1 MAVQPAAAPHA
12 VGRPRLWRSGYAA
25 LMARSTGR
33 PAKEPG
39 RVKQL
44 IDVFHMTRKADST
57 LIWWMLL
64 AFLVPL
70 LVGITLSVFAGT
82 VLGTILWVVLGVFS
96 GGLAALIVMNRRA
109 ERAAYAR
116 MDGQQGAVGAVLRAT
131 LRRGWRGS
139 EIPVAVNP
147 RTRDAVYRAVGRPG
161 VVLIAEGPKGRTQR
175 LLDEERRKVVRVAP
189 NTPVSVLRVGPDE
202 GSIKLGQINRSLT
215 RLKGK
220 LTRAEVLAV
229 SNRLESLAGGVP
241 VPKGIDPTKSRP
253 VRR

>member
-1 MAVQPAAAPHA
+1 
-12 VGRPRLWRSGYAA
+12 
-25 LMARSTGR
+25 MARSAR

-44 IDVFHMTRKADST
+44 LDVFHMTRKVDSA

-70 LVGITLSVFAGT
+70 GVGIVLAVLANSVFGA
-82 VLGTILWVVLGVFS
+82 ILWVVLGVVS
-96 GGLAALIVMNRRA
+96 GFLAALIVMNRRA

-116 MDGQQGAVGAVLRAT
+116 MEGQQGAVGAVLRAT

-175 LLDEERRKVVRVAP
+175 LVDEERRKVTRVAP
-189 NTPVSVLRVGPDE
+189 NVPVSVLRVGPDE
-202 GSIKLGQINRSLT
+202 GEIRLGQINRNLA

-241 VPKGIDPTKSRP
+241 VPKGMDPTKTRP

>member
-1 MAVQPAAAPHA
+1 
-12 VGRPRLWRSGYAA
+12 
-25 LMARSTGR
+25 MARSAR

-39 RVKQL
+39 RFKQL
-44 IDVFHMTRKADST
+44 LDVFHMTRKVDSA

-70 LVGITLSVFAGT
+70 AIGIVLAVLANSVFGA
-82 VLGTILWVVLGVFS
+82 ILWVVLGIVS
-96 GGLAALIVMNRRA
+96 GFLAALIVMNRRA

-116 MDGQQGAVGAVLRAT
+116 MEGQQGAVGAVLRAT

-175 LLDEERRKVVRVAP
+175 LVDEERRKVSRVAP
-189 NTPVSVLRVGPDE
+189 NVPVSVLRVGPDE
-202 GSIKLGQINRSLT
+202 GEIRLGQINRNLA

-241 VPKGIDPTKSRP
+241 VPKGMDPTKARP

>member
-1 MAVQPAAAPHA
+1 
-12 VGRPRLWRSGYAA
+12 
-25 LMARSTGR
+25 MARSAR

-44 IDVFHMTRKADST
+44 LDVFAMTRKVDST
-57 LIWWMLL
+57 VVWWMLL

-70 LVGITLSVFAGT
+70 AIGIVLAVLAGSVFGA
-82 VLGTILWVVLGVFS
+82 ILWVLLGVVTGF
-96 GGLAALIVMNRRA
+96 LAALIVMNRRA

-116 MDGQQGAVGAVLRAT
+116 MEGQQGAVGAVLRAT

-175 LLDEERRKVVRVAP
+175 LVDEERRKVTRVAP
-189 NTPVSVLRVGPDE
+189 NVPVSVLRVGTDD
-202 GSIKLGQINRSLT
+202 GSIRLGQINRNLG
-215 RLKGK
+215 RMKGK

-241 VPKGIDPTKSRP
+241 VPKGMDPTKTRP

>member
-1 MAVQPAAAPHA
+1 M
-12 VGRPRLWRSGYAA
+12 
-25 LMARSTGR
+25 
-33 PAKEPG
+33 
-39 RVKQL
+39 KQL
-44 IDVFHMTRKADST
+44 LDVFHMTRKVDSA

-64 AFLVPL
+64 AFLLPL
-70 LVGITLSVFAGT
+70 AIGI
-82 VLGTILWVVLGVFS
+82 VLAVLAASILGAILWVVLGVVS
-96 GGLAALIVMNRRA
+96 GFLAALIVMNRRA
-109 ERAAYAR
+109 EKAAYSR
-116 MDGQQGAVGAVLRAT
+116 MEGQQGAVGAVLRAT

-175 LLDEERRKVVRVAP
+175 LVDEERRKVTRVAP
-189 NTPVSVLRVGPDE
+189 NVPVSVLRVGSDE
-202 GSIKLGQINRSLT
+202 GGIRLGQINRSLA
-215 RLKGK
+215 RMKAK

-241 VPKGIDPTKSRP
+241 VPKGIDPSKTRP

>member
-1 MAVQPAAAPHA
+1 M
-12 VGRPRLWRSGYAA
+12 
-25 LMARSTGR
+25 
-33 PAKEPG
+33 PG
-39 RVKQL
+39 
-44 IDVFHMTRKADST
+44 
-57 LIWWMLL
+57 
-64 AFLVPL
+64 
-70 LVGITLSVFAGT
+70 GT
-82 VLGTILWVVLGVFS
+82 VLGLILWVVLGVFS

-109 ERAAYAR
+109 ERAAYPR
-116 MDGQQGAVGAVLRAT
+116 MEGQQGAVGAVLRAT

-147 RTRDAVYRAVGRPG
+147 STRDAVYRAVGRPG

-202 GSIKLGQINRSLT
+202 GSIQLGQINRNLT

-229 SNRLESLAGGVP
+229 SNRLESLAGGIP

-253 VRR
+253 LRR

>member
-1 MAVQPAAAPHA
+1 M
-12 VGRPRLWRSGYAA
+12 
-25 LMARSTGR
+25 
-33 PAKEPG
+33 
-39 RVKQL
+39 KQL
-44 IDVFHMTRKADST
+44 LDVFKMTRKADSA

-64 AFLVPL
+64 AFLVPVL
-70 LVGITLSVFAGT
+70 IGIVLAVLVTDTVFGA
-82 VLGTILWVVLGVFS
+82 ILWIVLGVVS
-96 GGLAALIVMNRRA
+96 GFLAALIIMNRRA
-109 ERAAYAR
+109 ERAAYNR
-116 MDGQQGAVGAVLRAT
+116 MEGQQGAVGAVLRAT

-175 LLDEERRKVVRVAP
+175 LLDEERRKVSRVAP

-202 GSIKLGQINRSLT
+202 DAIRLAQINRSLG

-241 VPKGIDPTKSRP
+241 VPKGIDPTKTRP

>member
-1 MAVQPAAAPHA
+1 
-12 VGRPRLWRSGYAA
+12 
-25 LMARSTGR
+25 MARSTGR

-70 LVGITLSVFAGT
+70 LIGIVLSVFAGSI
-82 VLGTILWVVLGVFS
+82 LGTILWVVLGVFA
-96 GGLAALIVMNRRA
+96 GALAALIVMNRRA

-116 MDGQQGAVGAVLRAT
+116 MEGQQGAVGAVLRAT

-175 LLDEERRKVVRVAP
+175 LVDEERRKVVRVAP

-202 GSIKLGQINRSLT
+202 GSIRLGQINRSLT
-215 RLKGK
+215 KLKGK

-241 VPKGIDPTKSRP
+241 VPKGIDPTKTRP

>member
-1 MAVQPAAAPHA
+1 
-12 VGRPRLWRSGYAA
+12 
-25 LMARSTGR
+25 MARSAAR

-44 IDVFHMTRKADST
+44 LDVFHMTRKVDSA

-70 LVGITLSVFAGT
+70 AIGI
-82 VLGTILWVVLGVFS
+82 VLAVLAVSILGAILWVLLGLVS
-96 GGLAALIVMNRRA
+96 GFLAALIVMNRRA

-116 MDGQQGAVGAVLRAT
+116 MEGQQGAVGAVLRAT

-175 LLDEERRKVVRVAP
+175 LVDEERRKVTRVAP
-189 NTPVSVLRVGPDE
+189 NVPVSVLRVGSDE
-202 GSIKLGQINRSLT
+202 GGIRLGQINRSLARMKAT
-215 RLKGK
+215 

-241 VPKGIDPTKSRP
+241 VPKGIDPTKTRP

>member
-1 MAVQPAAAPHA
+1 
-12 VGRPRLWRSGYAA
+12 
-25 LMARSTGR
+25 MARSTGR

-39 RVKQL
+39 RFKQL
-44 IDVFHMTRKADST
+44 LDVFHMTRKADST
-57 LIWWMLL
+57 LVWWMLL
-64 AFLVPL
+64 AFLVPVL
-70 LVGITLSVFAGT
+70 AGIAVGVISGGVLTAITW
-82 VLGTILWVVLGVFS
+82 IVLGVVV
-96 GGLAALIVMNRRA
+96 GLLLALIVMNRRA
-109 ERAAYAR
+109 ERIAYAR
-116 MDGQQGAVGAVLRAT
+116 MEGQQGAVGAVLRAT

-175 LLDEERRKVVRVAP
+175 LVDEERRKVNRVAP

-202 GSIKLGQINRSLT
+202 DAIKLQQINRRLA

-241 VPKGIDPTKSRP
+241 MPKGVDPTKLRP

>member
-1 MAVQPAAAPHA
+1 
-12 VGRPRLWRSGYAA
+12 
-25 LMARSTGR
+25 
-33 PAKEPG
+33 
-39 RVKQL
+39 VKQL
-44 IDVFHMTRKADST
+44 LDVFQMTRKADST
-57 LIWWMLL
+57 LIWWMVL
-64 AFLVPL
+64 AFLVPV
-70 LVGITLSVFAGT
+70 LVGVLLAVVATVS
-82 VLGTILWVVLGVFS
+82 VLGAILWIVLGVVAGF
-96 GGLAALIVMNRRA
+96 LAALIVMNRRA

-116 MDGQQGAVGAVLRAT
+116 MEGQQGAVGAVLRAT

-175 LLDEERRKVVRVAP
+175 LLDEERRKVTRVAP

-202 GSIKLGQINRSLT
+202 GGIRLGQINRSLGK
-215 RLKGK
+215 LKGK

-241 VPKGIDPTKSRP
+241 VPKGIDPTKVRP

>member
-1 MAVQPAAAPHA
+1 
-12 VGRPRLWRSGYAA
+12 
-25 LMARSTGR
+25 MARFAR

-44 IDVFHMTRKADST
+44 LDVFHMTRKVDSA

-70 LVGITLSVFAGT
+70 AVGIVLAVLADSVFGA
-82 VLGTILWVVLGVFS
+82 ILWVVLGVVS
-96 GGLAALIVMNRRA
+96 GFLAALIVMNRRA

-116 MDGQQGAVGAVLRAT
+116 MEGQQGAVGAVLRAT

-175 LLDEERRKVVRVAP
+175 LVDEERRKVSRVAP
-189 NTPVSVLRVGPDE
+189 NVPVSVLRVGPDE
-202 GSIKLGQINRSLT
+202 GEIRLGQINRNLA

-241 VPKGIDPTKSRP
+241 VPKGMDPTKTRP

>member
-1 MAVQPAAAPHA
+1 
-12 VGRPRLWRSGYAA
+12 
-25 LMARSTGR
+25 MARSTGR
-33 PAKEPG
+33 PAREPG
-39 RVKQL
+39 RFKQL
-44 IDVFHMTRKADST
+44 LDVFHMTRKVDSS
-57 LIWWMLL
+57 LVWWMLL

-70 LVGITLSVFAGT
+70 GIGVVVAVLS
-82 VLGTILWVVLGVFS
+82 GTILSIILWVLLGAVA
-96 GGLAALIVMNRRA
+96 GVLAALIVMNRRA

-116 MDGQQGAVGAVLRAT
+116 MEGQQGAVGAVLKAT

-189 NTPVSVLRVGPDE
+189 NVPVSVLRVGSDE
-202 GSIKLGQINRSLT
+202 GSIRLGQINRSLG

-229 SNRLESLAGGVP
+229 SNRLESLGGGIP
-241 VPKGIDPTKSRP
+241 MPKGVDPTRLRP

>member
-1 MAVQPAAAPHA
+1 M
-12 VGRPRLWRSGYAA
+12 
-25 LMARSTGR
+25 
-33 PAKEPG
+33 
-39 RVKQL
+39 KQL
-44 IDVFHMTRKADST
+44 IDVFHMTRKADAT

-70 LVGITLSVFAGT
+70 LIGIVLSVFAGSI
-82 VLGTILWVVLGVFS
+82 LGTILWVVLGVFA
-96 GGLAALIVMNRRA
+96 GALAALIVMNRRA

-116 MDGQQGAVGAVLRAT
+116 MEGQQGAVGAVLRAT

-175 LLDEERRKVVRVAP
+175 LVDEERRKVVRVAP

-202 GSIKLGQINRSLT
+202 GSIRLGQINRSLT
-215 RLKGK
+215 KLKGK

-241 VPKGIDPTKSRP
+241 VPKGIDPTKTRP

>member
-1 MAVQPAAAPHA
+1 
-12 VGRPRLWRSGYAA
+12 
-25 LMARSTGR
+25 MARVTGR

-57 LIWWMLL
+57 LVWWMLL
-64 AFLVPL
+64 AFLGPVLIGL
-70 LVGITLSVFAGT
+70 LLAFLIGNTVLGFILWIVVGVFAG
-82 VLGTILWVVLGVFS
+82 
-96 GGLAALIVMNRRA
+96 GLLALIVMNRRA

-116 MDGQQGAVGAVLRAT
+116 MEGQQGAVGAVLRAT

-175 LLDEERRKVVRVAP
+175 LVDEERRKVVRVAP

-202 GSIKLGQINRSLT
+202 GSIRLGQINRNLT
-215 RLKGK
+215 KLKGK

-229 SNRLESLAGGVP
+229 SNRLESLAGGIP
-241 VPKGIDPTKSRP
+241 VPKGIDPTKTRP

>member
-1 MAVQPAAAPHA
+1 
-12 VGRPRLWRSGYAA
+12 
-25 LMARSTGR
+25 MARSTGR
-33 PAKEPG
+33 PAREPG
-39 RVKQL
+39 RFKQL
-44 IDVFHMTRKADST
+44 LDVFHMTRKADST

-64 AFLVPL
+64 AFLVPVL
-70 LVGITLSVFAGT
+70 VGVLLAVLLGGNVLTMITWILVGI
-82 VLGTILWVVLGVFS
+82 VLGV
-96 GGLAALIVMNRRA
+96 LLALIVMNRRA
-109 ERAAYAR
+109 ERVAYSR
-116 MDGQQGAVGAVLRAT
+116 MEGQQGAVGAVLRAT

-175 LLDEERRKVVRVAP
+175 LVDEERRKVARVAP
-189 NTPVSVLRVGPDE
+189 NVPVSVLRVGPEEDAIRL
-202 GSIKLGQINRSLT
+202 SQINRRLG

-229 SNRLESLAGGVP
+229 SNRLESLAGGIP
-241 VPKGIDPTKSRP
+241 MPKGVDPTKLRP

>member
-1 MAVQPAAAPHA
+1 
-12 VGRPRLWRSGYAA
+12 
-25 LMARSTGR
+25 MARTTGR

-44 IDVFHMTRKADST
+44 LDVFHMTRKADST

-64 AFLVPL
+64 AFVVPVLVTVL
-70 LVGITLSVFAGT
+70 LAVFANGT
-82 VLGTILWVVLGVFS
+82 VLGAVVWIVLGVVMGF
-96 GGLAALIVMNRRA
+96 LAALIVMNRRA

-116 MDGQQGAVGAVLRAT
+116 MEGQQGAVGAVLRAT

-147 RTRDAVYRAVGRPG
+147 RTRDAVYRAVGKPG

-175 LLDEERRKVVRVAP
+175 LVDEERRKVLRVAP
-189 NTPVSVLRVGPDE
+189 NTPVSVLRVGPDADA
-202 GSIKLGQINRSLT
+202 IRLGQINRSLG
-215 RLKGK
+215 RLKGA

-241 VPKGIDPTKSRP
+241 VPKGIDPTKTRP

>member
-1 MAVQPAAAPHA
+1 
-12 VGRPRLWRSGYAA
+12 
-25 LMARSTGR
+25 MARSAR

-39 RVKQL
+39 RFKQL
-44 IDVFHMTRKADST
+44 LDVFHMTRKVDSA

-70 LVGITLSVFAGT
+70 AIGIVLAVLANSVFGA
-82 VLGTILWVVLGVFS
+82 ILWVVLGVVS
-96 GGLAALIVMNRRA
+96 GFLAALIVMNRRA

-116 MDGQQGAVGAVLRAT
+116 MEGQQGAVGAVLRAT

-175 LLDEERRKVVRVAP
+175 LVDEERRKVSRVAP
-189 NTPVSVLRVGPDE
+189 NVPVSVLRVGPDE
-202 GSIKLGQINRSLT
+202 GEIRLGQINRNLA

-241 VPKGIDPTKSRP
+241 VPKGMDPTKTRP

>member
-1 MAVQPAAAPHA
+1 
-12 VGRPRLWRSGYAA
+12 
-25 LMARSTGR
+25 MARSAR

-44 IDVFHMTRKADST
+44 VDVFHMTRKVDSAVV
-57 LIWWMLL
+57 WWMLL

-70 LVGITLSVFAGT
+70 AIGIVLAVLAGT
-82 VLGTILWVVLGVFS
+82 VLGAILWVVLGVVAGF
-96 GGLAALIVMNRRA
+96 LAALIVMNRRA

-116 MDGQQGAVGAVLRAT
+116 MEGQQGAVGAVLRAT

-175 LLDEERRKVVRVAP
+175 LVDEERRKVTRVAP
-189 NTPVSVLRVGPDE
+189 NVPVSVLRVGSDE
-202 GSIKLGQINRSLT
+202 GEIRLGQINRSLA
-215 RLKGK
+215 RLKAK

-241 VPKGIDPTKSRP
+241 VPKGIDPTKARP

>member
-1 MAVQPAAAPHA
+1 
-12 VGRPRLWRSGYAA
+12 
-25 LMARSTGR
+25 MARSTGR

-39 RVKQL
+39 RAKQL
-44 IDVFHMTRKADST
+44 LNVFTMTRKADSS

-64 AFLVPL
+64 AFLLPVL
-70 LVGITLSVFAGT
+70 IGVVLAIVATESVFGR
-82 VLGTILWVVLGVFS
+82 ILWIVLGVVTGF
-96 GGLAALIVMNRRA
+96 LAALIVMNRRA
-109 ERAAYAR
+109 ERAAYSR
-116 MDGQQGAVGAVLRAT
+116 MEGQQGAVGAVLRAT

-147 RTRDAVYRAVGRPG
+147 RTRDAVYRAVGKPG

-175 LLDEERRKVVRVAP
+175 LLDEERRKVTRVAP
-189 NTPVSVLRVGPDE
+189 NTPVSVLRVGPDDDA
-202 GSIKLGQINRSLT
+202 IRLAQINRSLG

-241 VPKGIDPTKSRP
+241 VPKGIDPTKTRP

>member
-1 MAVQPAAAPHA
+1 
-12 VGRPRLWRSGYAA
+12 
-25 LMARSTGR
+25 MARSAR

-44 IDVFHMTRKADST
+44 LDVFHMTRKVDSA

-70 LVGITLSVFAGT
+70 AIGIVLAVLANSVFGA
-82 VLGTILWVVLGVFS
+82 ILWVVLGVVS
-96 GGLAALIVMNRRA
+96 GFLAALIVMNRRA

-116 MDGQQGAVGAVLRAT
+116 MEGQQGAVGAVLRAT

-175 LLDEERRKVVRVAP
+175 LVDEERRKVSRVAP
-189 NTPVSVLRVGPDE
+189 NVPVSVLRVGPDE
-202 GSIKLGQINRSLT
+202 GEIRLGQINRNLA

-241 VPKGIDPTKSRP
+241 VPKGMDPTKTRP

>member
-1 MAVQPAAAPHA
+1 
-12 VGRPRLWRSGYAA
+12 
-25 LMARSTGR
+25 MARSAR

-44 IDVFHMTRKADST
+44 LDVFHMTRKVDST

-70 LVGITLSVFAGT
+70 AIGIVLAVLANSVFGA
-82 VLGTILWVVLGVFS
+82 ILWVVLGVVS
-96 GGLAALIVMNRRA
+96 GFLAALIVMNRRA

-116 MDGQQGAVGAVLRAT
+116 MEGQQGAVGAVLRAT

-175 LLDEERRKVVRVAP
+175 LVDEERRKVSRVAP
-189 NTPVSVLRVGPDE
+189 NVPVSVLRVGPDE
-202 GSIKLGQINRSLT
+202 GEIRLGQINRNLA

-241 VPKGIDPTKSRP
+241 VPKGMDPTKTRP

>member
-1 MAVQPAAAPHA
+1 
-12 VGRPRLWRSGYAA
+12 
-25 LMARSTGR
+25 MARSAR

-44 IDVFHMTRKADST
+44 LDVFHMTRKVDSA

-70 LVGITLSVFAGT
+70 AVGIVLAVLADSVFGA
-82 VLGTILWVVLGVFS
+82 ILWVVLGVVS
-96 GGLAALIVMNRRA
+96 GFLAALIVMNRRA

-116 MDGQQGAVGAVLRAT
+116 MEGQQGAVGAVLRAT

-175 LLDEERRKVVRVAP
+175 LVDEERRKVSRVAP
-189 NTPVSVLRVGPDE
+189 NVPVSVLRVGPDE
-202 GSIKLGQINRSLT
+202 GEIRLGQINRNLA
-215 RLKGK
+215 RLKGT

-241 VPKGIDPTKSRP
+241 VPKGMDPTKTRP

>member
-1 MAVQPAAAPHA
+1 
-12 VGRPRLWRSGYAA
+12 
-25 LMARSTGR
+25 MARSTGR

-44 IDVFHMTRKADST
+44 IDVFHMTRKADSGVV
-57 LIWWMLL
+57 WWMLL
-64 AFLVPL
+64 AFLIPL
-70 LVGITLSVFAGT
+70 LIGIALSVFAGT
-82 VLGTILWVVLGVFS
+82 VLGAILWVVLGVFA
-96 GGLAALIVMNRRA
+96 GALAALIVMNRRA

-116 MDGQQGAVGAVLRAT
+116 MEGQPGAVGAVLRAT

-161 VVLIAEGPKGRTQR
+161 VVLIAEGPRGRTQR
-175 LLDEERRKVVRVAP
+175 LVDEERRKVVRVAP
-189 NTPVSVLRVGPDE
+189 NTPVSVLRVGADE
-202 GSIKLGQINRSLT
+202 GSIRLGQINRSLT
-215 RLKGK
+215 KLKGK

-241 VPKGIDPTKSRP
+241 VPKGIDPTKTRP

>member
-1 MAVQPAAAPHA
+1 
-12 VGRPRLWRSGYAA
+12 
-25 LMARSTGR
+25 MARSAR

-44 IDVFHMTRKADST
+44 IDVFHMTRKVDSA
-57 LIWWMLL
+57 LVWWMLL

-70 LVGITLSVFAGT
+70 AVGIVLAVLANSVFGA
-82 VLGTILWVVLGVFS
+82 ILWVVLGVVTGF
-96 GGLAALIVMNRRA
+96 LAALIVMNRRA

-116 MDGQQGAVGAVLRAT
+116 MEGQQGAVGAVLRAT

-175 LLDEERRKVVRVAP
+175 LVDEERRKVSRVAP
-189 NTPVSVLRVGPDE
+189 NVPVSVLRVGPDE
-202 GSIKLGQINRSLT
+202 GEIRLGQINRSLG

-241 VPKGIDPTKSRP
+241 VPKGMDPTKTRP